1 MCKFLARPSSG
12 QKSAT
17 QNSTLSNDHGKTNSR
32 REPDRP
38 TGCGLNRWNIGLFFL
53 SLSCQLLPLLLSG
66 CGAVVVKGTGTEE
79 LLASPGTVIFGNL
92 PVGHAATAGITLF
105 NQASSPV
112 EITKLTVSGES
123 FSVRS
128 QGNLP
133 VSLPVGG
140 TYHLTVEFDPTTIG
154 VTIGQLTITGNPF
167 TSRSAVVGLSGTGT
181 TTNPALSALACSS
194 GSVTGAGTD
203 ACTVTLSVAAP
214 SGGFSVSLSSSN
226 AAVSVPASLNVPA
239 NATSAGFTATVSA
252 VSSAQSVP
260 LTASAGGISRSFAL
274 QLNAAATSILSINA
288 TSVSFGNVVVNTPT
302 TQSVTLTSTG
312 TAAVTVSAATVTGTG
327 FTLSGATFPMTLNPS
342 QTATL
347 NVQFDPTTT
356 GAATGQLTITSNS
369 STNGTATISLS
380 GTGIHHQVDLNWSAP
395 TGSSDPIAGYKVYR
409 APSGSSSYQLL
420 NSSIDAQTTYTDSTP
435 QSGTTYQYYVTSVD
449 SSGAESAPSNST
461 SVTIP

>member
-1 MCKFLARPSSG
+1 VSG
-12 QKSAT
+12 C
-17 QNSTLSNDHGKTNSR
+17 LV
-32 REPDRP
+32 
-38 TGCGLNRWNIGLFFL
+38 
-53 SLSCQLLPLLLSG
+53 LSG
-66 CGAVVVKGTGTEE
+66 CGASLVSGAGSSTSAGSFT
-79 LLASPGTVIFGNL
+79 ASPTTVDFGSVNVGNSANNSVSL
-92 PVGHAATAGITLF
+92 VNSSSDPVVISQLAVAGD
-105 NQASSPV
+105 S
-112 EITKLTVSGES
+112 S
-123 FSVRS
+123 FSVVG
-128 QGNLP
+128 QNQLP
-133 VSLPVGG
+133 
-140 TYHLTVEFDPTTIG
+140 LTLAAG
-154 VTIGQLTITGNPF
+154 
-167 TSRSAVVGLSGTGT
+167 ST
-181 TTNPALSALACSS
+181 TTLKVHYDPSSVTDDTAQLNITSNSMASPTATVKLHGKGAKNNSSGSVALSTLTCSS

-203 ACTVTLSVAAP
+203 ACTVTLSAAAS

-252 VSSAQSVP
+252 VSSAQSVT

-449 SSGAESAPSNST
+449 SSGAESTPSNT
-461 SVTIP
+461 ATVVIP